1 MASGAEIEWEVER
14 ILDHCNRGVATK
26 YLIKWKG
33 YSHVYNSWEP
43 LKHLKNC
50 KEKIREYQTELKR
63 PGRKRKAGSPPGEGD
78 GERQWE
84 IQLNIDR
91 GHEAPIWIE
100 NSANP
105 PEKFTYITQNL
116 WGNNVPPTD
125 ESVIIGCHCHDNCDK
140 SDTCCPRVLH
150 GSDFPYTRDG
160 LIQLELGQAIIE
172 CNVKCSCNKKCPNRV
187 VQKGRKFEVVVFYTN
202 NGKGWGL
209 KSLVDIKAREFFSE
223 YVGELVTSKEAEKR
237 EKLCDEAGMTY
248 LLDLDFNEDK
258 NAEFSIDAK
267 QYGNASRFINH
278 SCDPNL
284 VAYGCWIDNP
294 DPRLPRIALFAC
306 RDIPAGEELTL
317 DYAMCS
323 STDTQCQHS
332 QSNTPPP
339 TPFNIQKSLQSHKK
353 RVRCKCGSRNC
364 RTYLF

>member
-1 MASGAEIEWEVER
+1 M
-14 ILDHCNRGVATK
+14 
-26 YLIKWKG
+26 
-33 YSHVYNSWEP
+33 
-43 LKHLKNC
+43 
-50 KEKIREYQTELKR
+50 KR

-278 SCDPNL
+278 SVSDFCLFD
-284 VAYGCWIDNP
+284 GCMIVCVCVCVCV
-294 DPRLPRIALFAC
+294 RARVRAC
-306 RDIPAGEELTL
+306 VHMCACFKQTILSFSPTKLTL
-317 DYAMCS
+317 RSYYKQLILS
-323 STDTQCQHS
+323 Y
-332 QSNTPPP
+332 NVTPL
-339 TPFNIQKSLQSHKK
+339 IQTNH
-353 RVRCKCGSRNC
+353 
-364 RTYLF
+364 